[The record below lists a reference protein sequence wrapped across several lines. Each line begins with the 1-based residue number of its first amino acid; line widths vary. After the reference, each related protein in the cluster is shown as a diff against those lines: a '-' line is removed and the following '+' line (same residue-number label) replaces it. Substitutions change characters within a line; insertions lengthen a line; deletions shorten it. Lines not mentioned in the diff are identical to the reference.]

1 MTKTSLYHYGLL
13 ALPLS
18 FAGLPLYLHIPDLYA
33 TEYGLSL
40 ATIGMLLLAIRL
52 FDAFQDPII
61 GILTKDL
68 KSDKSKL
75 GRVVIFVCF
84 MMAIG
89 MYFLISPQGI
99 LPTYIWFA
107 VFMLVCTS
115 AFSILTIIYQSI
127 GAVWKEG
134 YHERTQITTTREA
147 IGLIGVTLAALLPSV
162 LMQFYPAQEAFQIY
176 AIIFA
181 GLIISVALVWLRW
194 LKTVEFESLVSAKP
208 TKFNFFKAKS
218 TRPLFVI
225 WFMSQ
230 LSSAIPVVL
239 VIFFIRDN
247 LELEQLT
254 GLFLLIYFLSG
265 VMGMPL
271 WNQVQKLWGKQKA
284 WQIAMFLA
292 VASFAWAYLLQ
303 SGDAVGYTFVCV
315 FSGLALGA
323 ELAIPPSILADRI
336 SKEGAEHE
344 ATKFFGVSTFLG
356 KFALA
361 LASGIVLPLLAY
373 WEYSPSQSNS
383 DAAVNSLIFS
393 YALLPCL
400 IKLAAAI
407 SLSFIKLE
415 GEVNVQNKES
425 Y

>member
-75 GRVVIFVCF
+75 GRVVTFVCF

-162 LMQFYPAQEAFQIY
+162 LMQFYPA
-176 AIIFA
+176 
-181 GLIISVALVWLRW
+181 
-194 LKTVEFESLVSAKP
+194 
-208 TKFNFFKAKS
+208 
-218 TRPLFVI
+218 
-225 WFMSQ
+225 
-230 LSSAIPVVL
+230 
-239 VIFFIRDN
+239 
-247 LELEQLT
+247 
-254 GLFLLIYFLSG
+254 
-265 VMGMPL
+265 
-271 WNQVQKLWGKQKA
+271 
-284 WQIAMFLA
+284 
-292 VASFAWAYLLQ
+292 
-303 SGDAVGYTFVCV
+303 
-315 FSGLALGA
+315 
-323 ELAIPPSILADRI
+323 
-336 SKEGAEHE
+336 
-344 ATKFFGVSTFLG
+344 
-356 KFALA
+356 
-361 LASGIVLPLLAY
+361 
-373 WEYSPSQSNS
+373 
-383 DAAVNSLIFS
+383 
-393 YALLPCL
+393 
-400 IKLAAAI
+400 
-407 SLSFIKLE
+407 
-415 GEVNVQNKES
+415 
-425 Y
+425 